1 MIFYGLL
8 SAPGELPGN
17 IQEQSRGK
25 EEYPM
30 REYELVFIVHPDL
43 DDTALKDVIEKV
55 SGWITESG
63 GSVSKVDLW
72 GKRKLA
78 YSIRKQKEGQYVL
91 FHTQM
96 EPTFGATLER
106 NLRFLEPVMRFLLV
120 NVEG

>member
-1 MIFYGLL
+1 
-8 SAPGELPGN
+8 
-17 IQEQSRGK
+17 
-25 EEYPM
+25 M

-55 SGWITESG
+55 SGWITEAG

-91 FHTQM
+91 LKTQM

-120 NVEG
+120 NLE

>member
-1 MIFYGLL
+1 
-8 SAPGELPGN
+8 
-17 IQEQSRGK
+17 
-25 EEYPM
+25 M
-30 REYELVFIVHPDL
+30 RDYELVFIVHPDL
-43 DDTALKDVIEKV
+43 DDTALKDVIDKV
-55 SGWITESG
+55 SGWITEAG

-91 FHTQM
+91 LKTQM

-120 NVEG
+120 NVE

>member
-1 MIFYGLL
+1 
-8 SAPGELPGN
+8 
-17 IQEQSRGK
+17 
-25 EEYPM
+25 M

-43 DDTALKDVIEKV
+43 DDTALNDVIDKV

-78 YSIRKQKEGQYVL
+78 YSIRKQKDGQYVL
-91 FHTQM
+91 FRALI

-120 NVEG
+120 SVE